1 MFSTVDMIQRFRN
14 ISLHLSAVQLHQT
27 SGNKS
32 GPEFMQARLFICLVL
47 RQRERVKEERTKH
60 TSFLGLWTTRTPE
73 KQETRWT
80 EQAIKE
86 LESINGDKKEKDW
99 ERRGAAGF
107 APCTQRVYR
116 HCLPSGG
123 TWWGRRGGGGGLD
136 PHQSH
141 SEPASRHQRGPSP
154 QARNPRPV
162 QRGKDPAIV
171 HRRRMHTHSEPLQ
184 LTSLFRVILH
194 LSVRLRTMPKMV

>member
-1 MFSTVDMIQRFRN
+1 
-14 ISLHLSAVQLHQT
+14 
-27 SGNKS
+27 
-32 GPEFMQARLFICLVL
+32 MQARLFISLILFLSL
-47 RQRERVKEERTKH
+47 RQRERVKEKRTNH
-60 TSFLGLWTTRTPE
+60 TSFLGLWTARTLSPE

-86 LESINGDKKEKDW
+86 LKSINGDKKEKDW

-154 QARNPRPV
+154 QARNPHPV
-162 QRGKDPAIV
+162 HRGKDPAIV

-184 LTSLFRVILH
+184 PTSPFRVILH
-194 LSVRLRTMPKMV
+194 LSVPLRTRNGMPKMV